1 MCSRSLSS
9 GGHPSV
15 EGTPSLKMHSRPA
28 EPHQTVCNEPRPD
41 AGTEPGK
48 QMVCVHYLLSEL
60 ATQVEPTN
68 SFHAI

>member
-1 MCSRSLSS
+1 MYSHSLSP

-28 EPHQTVCNEPRPD
+28 EPHQTVCNEPCPN

-48 QMVCVHYLLSEL
+48 QMVCASLYCPSLQHK
-60 ATQVEPTN
+60 
-68 SFHAI
+68 